1 MNSVQ
6 DQSLQP
12 ESIDGLIGQVESLR
26 RMIVEQAEQG
36 RSSLPDLPPERLFSA
51 ENLLHYLALRREDI
65 RPLQDRLTR
74 LGLSS
79 LGRTE
84 PHVLATINAV
94 LHNLYLL
101 NGQNSAVSDFAEL
114 QADFNHGADRL
125 ESNTASLFGE
135 HPGDRRA
142 HIIVT
147 MPVEAAD
154 DYMMVHQLLISGM
167 NCMRINCAHDYP
179 EIWSRMIET
188 LRSAERST
196 GLSCRILMDLGG
208 PKLRLGPMETQP
220 TVLKIR
226 PVRTSSGKLLR
237 PARIWLTPLK
247 TMFSEMPA
255 ADVTLALEP
264 EWLDGLKV
272 GDQITLRDARGSRR
286 RWRVR
291 EKRTD
296 GYWAESKKTTY
307 VANGTVLQI
316 QDKLRNP
323 GLETE
328 VYGLVP
334 QDSVCLIR
342 KGDVLFIS
350 AKVEPGKPAFH
361 DSNGELLNPG
371 KVSLAIPEVYRDVC
385 LGEPIFF
392 DDGRIAGIVEKR
404 EAEQLQIR
412 ITHTRNPVEKLEGN
426 RGVNLPDTDLN
437 LAALSTKDLQDL
449 EFAARHA
456 DMIGLSFTNG
466 PADVDA
472 LHQHLHKLGR
482 DDIGAI
488 LKIETK
494 RGFANLPAILL
505 EALKF
510 SASGIMI
517 ARGDLAVE
525 CGFERM
531 AEVQEEILWVCESA
545 HVPVIWATQVLEGL
559 TKRGHA
565 SRAEV
570 TDAAM
575 SQEAEAVMLYKGVH
589 VIDAVEMLDNILQR
603 MQGHHRKKRS
613 MLRKLNLA
621 SEFNSK
627 LPNGDPH

>member
-1 MNSVQ
+1 VNSVQ
-6 DQSLQP
+6 HQSSPSKTIEDLTRQ
-12 ESIDGLIGQVESLR
+12 IESLR

-36 RSSLPDLPPERLFSA
+36 SKTLPELPLERLASA
-51 ENLLHYLALRREDI
+51 QNLLHYLALRHEDI
-65 RPLQDRLTR
+65 RPLQDKLTR

-79 LGRTE
+79 LGRVE

-94 LHNLYLL
+94 LRNLYLL
-101 NGQNSAVSDFAEL
+101 NGQNKTATDFPDLDSAFGK
-114 QADFNHGADRL
+114 GADCL
-125 ESNTASLFGE
+125 EKNTARLFGK
-135 HPGDRRA
+135 HPVSRRG

-154 DYMMVHQLLISGM
+154 DYLMVHQLLLSGM

-188 LRSAERST
+188 LRSAEQST

-208 PKLRLGPMETQP
+208 PKLRLGPMETNP
-220 TVLKIR
+220 AVIKIR
-226 PVRTSSGKLLR
+226 PRRASNGKILR

-247 TMFSEMPA
+247 TVFSEMPA
-255 ADVTLALEP
+255 ADFTFALNP
-264 EWLDGLKV
+264 DWLNALKV
-272 GDQITLRDARGSRR
+272 GDRIEFRDVRGSRR
-286 RWRVR
+286 TWRIR
-291 EKRTD
+291 EKCAD
-296 GYWAESKKTTY
+296 GYWAESKKTAY
-307 VANGTVLQI
+307 VTNGTVFRI
-316 QDKLRNP
+316 KDKMGNP

-328 VYGLVP
+328 ISGLAP
-334 QDSVCLIR
+334 EDSVCLIR
-342 KGDVLFIS
+342 KNDVLFVS

-361 DSNGELLNPG
+361 DSDGELLNPG
-371 KVSLAIPEVYRDVC
+371 KVSLAIPEVFRDVR

-404 EAEQLQIR
+404 DAEQLQIR
-412 ITHTRNPVEKLEGN
+412 ITHTRNSVEKLEGN

-437 LAALSTKDLQDL
+437 LAALSAKDLQDL

-466 PADVDA
+466 PDDVRA

-482 DDIGAI
+482 DDIGAV

-494 RGFANLPAILL
+494 RGFANLPVILL
-505 EALKF
+505 EGLKF
-510 SASGIMI
+510 PACGVMI

-531 AEVQEEILWVCESA
+531 SEVQEEIMWVCEAA

-559 TKRGHA
+559 TKWGHA

-575 SQEAEAVMLYKGVH
+575 SQAAEAVMLNKGAH
-589 VIDAVEMLDNILQR
+589 VIEAVKMLDNILQR
-603 MQGHHRKKRS
+603 MQGHHHKKRS
-613 MLRKLNLA
+613 MLRKLHLA
-621 SEFNSK
+621 SNFHAKSA
-627 LPNGDPH
+627 GD